1 MEGDCVLRYALN
13 RIIFAIP
20 LLIGLSVLVFAYV
33 RLIPGDP
40 VTAMLGVQAN
50 PDLVARLK
58 DQYGFDRPIIEQY
71 LLWMGNLLQGDF
83 GISFRTRLP
92 VAPLIAERLPATLQ
106 LMFGGLIVSLG
117 LAFPLGIVAGT
128 RQRSRADRVISTI
141 TLIGLGSPG
150 FWLGTILMV
159 VFALILRI
167 LPSQGYTPLL
177 SDPVGSLR
185 FMLLPSISIGLVGA
199 PYLVRVIRSIV
210 IEIMKEPFVPYADAR
225 GLRERVI
232 FWRYIMRNVLPQFA
246 VVIGVLIGALLAGSV
261 AIEALFNWPGMGR
274 VFIGA
279 VTERDYAMIQAL
291 ILVYGVIFVVVNLIA
306 EIAQAA
312 LDPRIRLQ

>member
-1 MEGDCVLRYALN
+1 VLRYTLYRVLLAV
-13 RIIFAIP
+13 P
-20 LLIGLSVLVFAYV
+20 LLFGLSILVFTYV
-33 RLIPGDP
+33 RIIPGDP

-50 PDLVARLK
+50 PELVARLK
-58 DQYGFDRPIIEQY
+58 NQYGFDRPIVDQY
-71 LLWMGNLLQGDF
+71 LLWVGHLLQGDF
-83 GISFRTRLP
+83 GISFRSRLA
-92 VAPLIAERLPATLQ
+92 VAPLLAERIPATLE
-106 LMFGGLIVSLG
+106 LMLGGLIISLG
-117 LAFPLGIVAGT
+117 VATPVGIIAGT
-128 RQRSRADRVISTI
+128 HYRSRVDGIISTV

-159 VFALILRI
+159 IFALILRV
-167 LPSQGYTPLL
+167 LPSQGYTPFLTN
-177 SDPVGSLR
+177 PAESLR
-185 FMLLPSISIGLVGA
+185 FLALPALSLGLVAA
-199 PYLVRVIRSIV
+199 PYLIRVIRSIV
-210 IEIMKEPFVPYADAR
+210 IEIMKEPFIPYADAR

-232 FWRYIMRNVLPQFA
+232 FWRYIMRNVIPQF
-246 VVIGVLIGALLAGSV
+246 VVVLGVLVGALLAGSV

-279 VTERDYAMIQAL
+279 VTERDYAMLQVL